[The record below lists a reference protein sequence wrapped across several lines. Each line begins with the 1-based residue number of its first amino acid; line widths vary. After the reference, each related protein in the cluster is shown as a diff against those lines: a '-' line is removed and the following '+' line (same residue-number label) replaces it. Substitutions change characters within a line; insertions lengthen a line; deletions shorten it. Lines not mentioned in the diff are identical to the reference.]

1 MRRWCF
7 IWIHLYSVFRQPYL
21 ALRWPCRA
29 GNVYYRSV
37 FVLLLCTIHSAVW
50 NIFNVIELHTAAS
63 SRVKIQKHSSQKEA
77 MAANLIQNPL
87 TYKYKK
93 LLQTLIKLLRK
104 MASWGRSCLC
114 SAKSTIIDQYLFLAW
129 QPPPRTRAQNN
140 SKDNKYHYIICKQHI
155 TLKYVLDKGP
165 NWFPSVLTVVYSFH
179 LTHVSQH
186 HQFSLRLTVAS
197 STNNR
202 SMFIVMSTAVW
213 PHIQFIKS
221 STTSQPPSPQYTTT
235 HWVA

>member
-1 MRRWCF
+1 MDLKTTGHEATHNINKTINYGAQVVFHLDSSLQCF
-7 IWIHLYSVFRQPYL
+7 QTTIFSL
-21 ALRWPCRA
+21 ALAVPCRECLLLKC
-29 GNVYYRSV
+29 VRPV
-37 FVLLLCTIHSAVW
+37 FLLLCTIHSAVW

-129 QPPPRTRAQNN
+129 QPPPPHK
-140 SKDNKYHYIICKQHI
+140 SPKQ
-155 TLKYVLDKGP
+155 LKRQQIPLH
-165 NWFPSVLTVVYSFH
+165 H
-179 LTHVSQH
+179 LQTAH
-186 HQFSLRLTVAS
+186 HA
-197 STNNR
+197 
-202 SMFIVMSTAVW
+202 
-213 PHIQFIKS
+213 
-221 STTSQPPSPQYTTT
+221 
-235 HWVA
+235 